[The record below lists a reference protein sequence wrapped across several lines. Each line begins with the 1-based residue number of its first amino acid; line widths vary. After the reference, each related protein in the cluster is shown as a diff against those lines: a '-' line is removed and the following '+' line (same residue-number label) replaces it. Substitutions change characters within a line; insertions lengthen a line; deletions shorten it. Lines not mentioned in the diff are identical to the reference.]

1 MTAGSRAAA
10 AATVLAAYY
19 WVLALHPF
27 APQASAADAALDRD
41 IRESRAL
48 FDAKRFEDALPPTER
63 LATQLSTQAI
73 YHERHALILRALS
86 RPADEAQAWERMM
99 AASPTPVDACPMIA
113 EAYEK
118 AGDAARAHTALERCA
133 SLPPINPDFLLSL
146 GQSFLKSDRKAEARQ
161 AFERGLAVDAAY
173 PDLHLLLGVRK
184 FDGGDLAGARVS
196 FERFLQLAPARKD
209 EVEVW
214 LQRTEPKR

>member
-19 WVLALHPF
+19 WVLAFQPF
-27 APQASAADAALDRD
+27 APEAGAADAALDHD

-48 FDAKRFEDALPPTER
+48 FDARQFAEALAPTER

-73 YHERHALILRALS
+73 YHERHALILRELK

-99 AASPTPVDACPMIA
+99 ASSPTPVDACPMIA
-113 EAYEK
+113 HAYEA
-118 AGDAARAHTALERCA
+118 AGDIPRFVASLERCA
-133 SLPPINPDFLLSL
+133 SLAPINPDFLLAL
-146 GQSFLKSDRKAEARQ
+146 GQAFLKQDRKDDARR
-161 AFERGLAVDAAY
+161 AFERGLEIDEAY
-173 PDLHLLLGVRK
+173 PDLHLLVGVRK
-184 FDGGDLAGARVS
+184 FDGGDMAGARVN
-196 FERFLQLAPARKD
+196 FERFLALAPERKD
-209 EVEVW
+209 EVDVW

>member
-1 MTAGSRAAA
+1 MTAASRAAS

-19 WVLALHPF
+19 WVLALQPF
-27 APQASAADAALDRD
+27 APQANGADAALDRD
-41 IRESRAL
+41 IRDSRAL
-48 FDAKRFEDALPPTER
+48 FDAKRFDEALPPTQR
-63 LATQLSTQAI
+63 LATQLPTHAI
-73 YHERHALILRALS
+73 YHERHALILRELS

-118 AGDAARAHTALERCA
+118 AGDPAKARSALERCA

-146 GQSFLKSDRKAEARQ
+146 GQSFLKDDRKADARQ
-161 AFERGLAVDAAY
+161 AFERGLAVDETY

-184 FDGGDLAGARVS
+184 FDDGDHAGARVS
-196 FERFLQLAPARKD
+196 FERFLQLAPDRKA

>member
-1 MTAGSRAAA
+1 MASGSRAAA

-19 WVLALHPF
+19 WVLALQPF
-27 APQASAADAALDRD
+27 APQASAADAALDQD
-41 IRESRAL
+41 IRDSRAL
-48 FDAKRFEDALPPTER
+48 FEARRFEDALAPTER

-73 YHERHALILRALS
+73 YHERHALILGELS
-86 RPADEAQAWERMM
+86 RPLDEAQAWERMM

-113 EAYEK
+113 DAYKK
-118 AGDAARAHTALERCA
+118 AGDASRARAALERCA

-146 GQSFLKSDRKAEARQ
+146 GQSFLEEGRKADARQ

-173 PDLHLLLGVRK
+173 PDLHLLVGVRK
-184 FDGGDLAGARVS
+184 FDDGDLAGARVS
-196 FERFLQLAPARKD
+196 FERFLELAPDRKA
-209 EVEVW
+209 EVDMW